1 MPAGTVI
8 GRTWRTLLTLRPGM
22 SGPVAVRHAPYLA
35 TGELGTLGAPFSSI
49 QYPTGLRGSLVATTG
64 GTIGGSHLTIG
75 DEDEAGCETN
85 GEDLPELARL
95 RADVAA
101 FAGLSPARQAEVLA
115 CLNCITEHRAAFRAL
130 RALTDDHFAS
140 PDGCAALYEAAR
152 SLVRVRPQD
161 PQSRRALGRLAR
173 QDVNPVTATA
183 AAVQLG
189 AASIRLDRDLDAG
202 DDALALADARLTEVA
217 GPGHRFVA
225 VLLASRIHR
234 ARALWALR
242 QRDFPLLSRCL
253 EGALATAS
261 DLMEAAPVDDPY
273 ATLVA
278 AENLRLVL
286 EAHLVAASGSG
297 RADAFG
303 GWAARLLDTDPED
316 PFTWRYLAI
325 YGARCG
331 LLTGASLAV
340 AGLAAM
346 TTVGL
351 ADAAEAVQRAEAG
364 TASPGGT
371 GPDGDDGEFESLVL
385 AALHRLLR
393 PGSLVP
399 AA

>member
-1 MPAGTVI
+1 MLEGEDPGAGTTTVI
-8 GRTWRTLLTLRPGM
+8 GRTWRTLLTLRPGV

-49 QYPTGLRGSLVATTG
+49 QYPTGLRGSLVAKLG
-64 GTIGGSHLTIG
+64 GPHLTIDSEV
-75 DEDEAGCETN
+75 DEEGAGGEA
-85 GEDLPELARL
+85 LPELARL

-101 FAGLSPARQAEVLA
+101 FAGLPPARQAEVLA
-115 CLNCITEHRAAFRAL
+115 CLNCITEHRAGFRAM
-130 RALTDDHFAS
+130 RALTNDHFAS

-161 PQSRRALGRLAR
+161 KQSRRALDRLAR
-173 QDVNPVTATA
+173 QDVSPVIATA

-189 AASIRLDRDLDAG
+189 AASIRLDRDLDTG
-202 DDALALADARLTEVA
+202 GDALALADARLTEVA
-217 GPGHRFVA
+217 GPGQRFVA
-225 VLLASRIHR
+225 GLLASRIHR

-253 EGALATAS
+253 EGALTSAS
-261 DLMEAAPVDDPY
+261 DLVEAAPIDDPY

-286 EAHLVAASGSG
+286 EAHLVAASGSR

-303 GWAARLLDTDPED
+303 HWAARLLDTDPED
-316 PFTWRYLAI
+316 PFTWRYLAV

-331 LLTGASLAV
+331 LLTGAALAV
-340 AGLAAM
+340 SGLAAM

-351 ADAAEAVQRAEAG
+351 TEAAEAVQRAE
-364 TASPGGT
+364 PGVGH
-371 GPDGDDGEFESLVL
+371 DGADGELVALVL

-393 PGSLVP
+393 PGWLVP